1 MGAALA
7 LQFLRTNLVYIKTE
21 RSSRFFLIFFKI
33 FFVGCMMV
41 KVDTKLLIKQ
51 IELYCASN
59 GISKSEFYERTGI
72 SSATVSQWRK
82 GLYAPS
88 ARSIKAIEDH
98 LGMPI
103 EALLYGHPSDTVTML
118 QQLRDEDRALLDVA
132 KRMTPEQVKM
142 MTEFAKSLKG
152 ETN

>member
-1 MGAALA
+1 
-7 LQFLRTNLVYIKTE
+7 
-21 RSSRFFLIFFKI
+21 
-33 FFVGCMMV
+33 MV
-41 KVDTKLLIKQ
+41 KIDTKLLIKQ

-142 MTEFAKSLKG
+142 MTEFARSLKG
-152 ETN
+152 EQD